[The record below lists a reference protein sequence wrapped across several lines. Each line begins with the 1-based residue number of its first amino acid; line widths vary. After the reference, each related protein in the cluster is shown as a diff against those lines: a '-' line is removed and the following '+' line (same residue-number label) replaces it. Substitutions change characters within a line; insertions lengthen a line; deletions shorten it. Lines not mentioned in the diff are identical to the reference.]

1 VKLADRVVQDRQQPI
16 RKEPRLTVEIQSP
29 SLLTQARPIERIHRP
44 SLDDF
49 RRDYMKA
56 DRPVIITGLMDDWAA
71 LARWTDD
78 YLVER
83 LGDRPIAF
91 WASDDQ
97 VFGVA
102 PFKELE
108 TEAVPFG
115 EFLARCRDGAAGRR
129 LYLRKGAMK
138 AVLSELMDDIRMPEY
153 VDARW
158 LLSTNMWM
166 GPAGNDTPLHYDLAH
181 NLLAQVRGRKRLVLF
196 KPGDIAGMYPNP
208 FFSNSP
214 HFSRILDLNQVDAAE
229 FPRFRE
235 ATAYECVVEEG
246 EVLFM
251 PTCWWHQ
258 VLSLDMAISVNF
270 WWSPPLDYL
279 HPLVLRTAGTPVY
292 KAYAALKQ
300 RLLASG

>member
-1 VKLADRVVQDRQQPI
+1 
-16 RKEPRLTVEIQSP
+16 LTVQTHVP
-29 SLLTQARPIERIHRP
+29 SAFPQARPIERIHRP
-44 SLDDF
+44 DRATF
-49 RRDYMKA
+49 VRDYLQA
-56 DRPVIITGLMDDWAA
+56 DRPVIITGLMDDWPAM
-71 LARWTDD
+71 ARWTDD
-78 YLVER
+78 YLVNR

-102 PFKELE
+102 PFHELA
-108 TEAVPFG
+108 TEAVSFG
-115 EFLARCRDGAAGRR
+115 DFLARCREGGGRR

-138 AVLSELMDDIRMPEY
+138 AVLTELMDDIRMPEY

-181 NLLAQVRGRKRLVLF
+181 NLLAQVRGRKRLVLY
-196 KPGDIAGMYPNP
+196 KPEDIAGMYPNP

-214 HFSRILDLNQVDAAE
+214 HFSRLLDLSAVDPAA
-229 FPRFRE
+229 FPRFAE
-235 ATAYECVVEEG
+235 ATPYECVVEEG

-258 VLSLDMAISVNF
+258 VLSLDMAISVNY

-292 KAYAALKQ
+292 KAYAALKK
-300 RLLASG
+300 RLGL